1 MNSSFFS
8 PGAQVQRADTIQGG
22 NEQFGWSVAGALVY
36 SWGRNCNWRQIL
48 MGWHLRRGV
57 LSSGALN
64 GRSAATEHAKV
75 PKLLP

>member
-22 NEQFGWSVAGALVY
+22 NEQFGWSVVY

-48 MGWHLRRGV
+48 MGWHLRRGA
-57 LSSGALN
+57 LYSGALN
-64 GRSAATEHAKV
+64 GRSAETEFAKV